1 MPNPSDPEAADEILD
16 VAIIG
21 GGVSGVYA
29 GWRLTAEKPDD
40 KIELFELSDRIGGRL
55 HSVVPE
61 GMPHVRAEV
70 GGMRFMNYQ
79 KLVVGLIETL
89 DLPYREFPLG
99 DENNLYYLRGH
110 RFKEADFKNPE
121 KIPYHLSEEEAGKIP
136 RSLLRSVIESIA
148 PGVLKMTPKEF
159 QERKHEF
166 SCDGLGLHEIG
177 LWDLLE
183 RNLSIEA
190 VNLIRDAAGYDGSV
204 SNVNCADMIAL
215 ALHHM
220 GEGPLKE
227 YTLIDG
233 LDALPRRLADRFVE
247 QGGAIQSNHRLITF
261 HSEADG
267 TLRLVFKQKGKDE
280 LIERRARQIILA
292 MPQRSLSL
300 LGDDCPLF
308 RNRQFLDDLSTVVGR
323 PASKIFL
330 GYEKPWWRE
339 LGITSGR
346 GDTDYPVRQCYY
358 FNTEGEQPGADPN
371 NTKSLL
377 MAGYHDGNAVEFWDA
392 FFDGKTFPHRLR
404 YNATDDLHLI
414 DPTQVPPELIRE
426 AHRQIQ
432 MIHGIDI
439 PEPYTALYM
448 DWDQDPYGGA
458 WHTWRVHVR
467 SDEVMPRIRKPIG
480 DLPVYICGEAFSQE
494 QGWIQGALHTAEHV
508 LQDYFGLQMP
518 GFAPSDHYLDP

>member
-1 MPNPSDPEAADEILD
+1 MSKNSASDVID

-21 GGVSGVYA
+21 GGVSGVYS
-29 GWRLTAEKPDD
+29 GWRLASAKEQERV
-40 KIELFELSDRIGGRL
+40 ELFELSDRIGGRL
-55 HSVVPE
+55 FSVVPE
-61 GMPHVRAEV
+61 GMPNVRAEV
-70 GGMRFMNYQ
+70 GGMRYMNYQ

-89 DLPYREFPLG
+89 GLPFREFPLG
-99 DENNLYYLRGH
+99 DENNLFYLRGH
-110 RFKEADFKNPE
+110 RFKESDFSDPS
-121 KIPYHLSEEEAGKIP
+121 KIPYFLRKEEEGKIP
-136 RSLLRSVIESIA
+136 RALLRSVIQSVA
-148 PGVLKMTPKEF
+148 PGVLKMTAQEF

-190 VNLIRDAAGYDGSV
+190 VNLIRDAAGYDGAV

-215 ALHHM
+215 ALHHL

-227 YTLIDG
+227 YTLVDG
-233 LDALPRRLADRFVE
+233 LDALPRKLGEKFVD
-247 QGGAIQSNHRLITF
+247 QGGTVHSNHRLLTF
-261 HSEADG
+261 HPEPDG
-267 TLRLVFKQKGKDE
+267 TLRLLFKETGRDGV
-280 LIERRARQIILA
+280 IEKRARKLILA
-292 MPQRSLSL
+292 MPQRSLAM

-308 RNRQFLDDLSTVVGR
+308 QNRQFQDDLSSVVGR

-330 GYEKPWWRE
+330 GYDRPWWRD

-346 GDTDYPVRQCYY
+346 GDTDYPLRQCYY
-358 FNTEGEQPGADPN
+358 FNTEGEQPGGDPG
-371 NTKSLL
+371 NTNSLL
-377 MAGYHDGNAVEFWDA
+377 MAGYHDGNSVEFWSA

-404 YNATDDLHLI
+404 YNPDDDLHLI
-414 DPTQVPPELIRE
+414 DPKEVPPELIRE
-426 AHRQIQ
+426 AHRQVQ

-448 DWDQDPYGGA
+448 DWEQDPYGGA

-467 SDEVMPRIRKPIG
+467 SDEIMPRIRKPLT

-494 QGWIQGALHTAEHV
+494 QGWVQGALHTAEHV
-508 LQDYFGLQMP
+508 LQDHLGLSMP
-518 GFAPSDHYLDP
+518 DFSPADHYLDP